1 MRFFPVKVQP
11 PRAIGVIIRDRPAA
25 PADPPAAMIR
35 TLRLIRFAML
45 LILAVSAGSATAAT
59 RDLVILGWVERVQLV
74 DPGLTLKAKLDSG
87 AETSSLDAR
96 IIKKFRKDGK
106 RWVRFALTDPG
117 TGEEHV
123 LVRERIRTIGVVQHE
138 GGNQVRPTVMM
149 QACIADRLL
158 DIEVSL
164 VDRSEFSYRLLLGRR
179 ALRSFALIDTGNT
192 YLTRPQC
199 KMPKAN
205 VEAGS

>member
-1 MRFFPVKVQP
+1 MRFFRSKVQP
-11 PRAIGVIIRDRPAA
+11 QRVIGVIIRDRPAA
-25 PADPPAAMIR
+25 PADLPANMTR
-35 TLRLIRFAML
+35 TFRLTRFATL
-45 LILAVSAGSATAAT
+45 LILAVSAGGATAAT
-59 RDLVILGWVERVQLV
+59 RDLVILGWVERVQLL
-74 DPGLTLKAKLDSG
+74 DPAFTLKAKLDSG

-106 RWVRFALTDPG
+106 RWVRFALTDPN
-117 TGEEHV
+117 TGEEQV
-123 LVRERIRTIGVVQHE
+123 LVRERIRTIGVVQHD

-149 QACIADRLL
+149 QVCVADRLL

-192 YLTRPQC
+192 FLTQPQC

-205 VEAGS
+205 VGTGS